1 MDGQNFPVIN
11 SPLADCALWAV
22 RDLAAKFR
30 QPYVSSSEIVDQ
42 IGLAARA
49 LRAYQAELNGKVP
62 ADFLPLAIASGTA
75 PQLVDSSIEQLLVS
89 MTLVATADRDDSCPA
104 DESAISRRLGD
115 WLAGA
120 CLRLSDRWRP

>member
-1 MDGQNFPVIN
+1 MNGREATVIN

-30 QPYVSSSEIVDQ
+30 QPCVSSSEIVDQ
-42 IGLAARA
+42 IGFAARA

-62 ADFLPLAIASGTA
+62 ADFLPLAIASDA
-75 PQLVDSSIEQLLVS
+75 VPQSLDSSIEQLLVS

-120 CLRLSDRWRP
+120 CLRLRDRWQP